1 MKYILDTNI
10 CIYLMKRQP
19 PEVRRRFEALR
30 VGDVF
35 ISAITL
41 AELEHG
47 ADADPTLASSRRRQ
61 LDAFLRL
68 VPALPF
74 DAAAARQ
81 YGRIRNAR
89 KALGRNRF
97 DTLIAAQAMA
107 SGRVLVT
114 NNEAD
119 FSDIEGL
126 SIENWVAGA

>member
-1 MKYILDTNI
+1 MRYILDTNI

-41 AELEHG
+41 AELELG

-126 SIENWVAGA
+126 SIENWIAGA